1 MHTSYWVGH
10 LIVESL
16 GRRIALA
23 SLGPNFPHSLV
34 TRLCKVLAVEL
45 LFQVSA
51 QTFHM
56 GWPLDCGKF
65 GPKDCSKSRPKLS
78 TFIGHSIVES
88 LVRKD
93 CSSKSRPELS
103 TFIGHLI
110 AESLGQRFS
119 RVSAQTFHIQ
129 VAIPC
134 GKFGPKDSSKS
145 RPKLSTFVG
154 HSLDCGKFGLEELSL
169 SLSLSLSFSLC
180 LFLCMASVGRY

>member
-1 MHTSYWVGH
+1 M
-10 LIVESL
+10 LKQ
-16 GRRIALA
+16 
-23 SLGPNFPHSLV
+23 F
-34 TRLCKVLAVEL
+34 EL
-45 LFQVSA
+45 LFQNIIVSLA
-51 QTFHM
+51 QTNLASPNHHHYLTNAHILL